1 MKQRIVAKL
10 ADIAL
15 AASGNVTPEMLKNT
29 AYLKE
34 FSEELGVEPSQVGR
48 ACRDALFMLLNN
60 YSDFKVS
67 TIDSFFQSILRTFAY
82 EANLNDSYQVEIDT
96 TISPQLR

>member
-1 MKQRIVAKL
+1 
-10 ADIAL
+10 
-15 AASGNVTPEMLKNT
+15 
-29 AYLKE
+29 
-34 FSEELGVEPSQVGR
+34 
-48 ACRDALFMLLNN
+48 MLLNN

-96 TISPQLR
+96 DYLATAAVDATLDTINNTLNPVLPPRYG